1 MSIFKRFTSGVSESK
16 KSESKKK
23 KSLHEELKAQLQEN
37 LEDAREAYPG
47 ISEELDKFLPIMEK
61 ALTDHMPERILEEN
75 DGDEEAEIPDG
86 LMKNAMCSFHV
97 SEDKML
103 ALAFILP
110 PINGGKDISN
120 DVVEK
125 ELRYAGLSFGLDQ
138 GLIKEIVVEKEYLYP
153 FPIARG
159 RKQKDGRDGVIIDC
173 FDRKASVNIQASGNE
188 VIDFSKEL
196 TMQVAQKDA
205 ILCYVQHAE
214 MAIDGMDVV
223 GNVLKGK
230 NGVDVDIVPGENT
243 YISASGIQQ
252 IASIDGAV
260 SIDEKGN
267 FCIKPQRTISGSAGR
282 HTGNVYSKGD
292 MFIAGNVSG
301 NIVVKADGDLII
313 AGEVTDAQLTAGGN
327 VRIQKGIV
335 KGRDHTIVKAGG
347 QVQAAIIDGVEIEA
361 EGSVYAEV
369 ILEGNVT
376 SGDSVYANSDRGL
389 IIGGEIKARMNV
401 TAKEIGNV
409 SGRTNKIFV
418 GHEPELKTQVED
430 KKAQL
435 KESKATLETLQ
446 KNISTLKAVGSH
458 LSQEK
463 KELLGKLEEQRNL
476 YETREVELAEEIK
489 QIAAT
494 LRKASDG
501 TVACDKLYPTTEI
514 FIGEKHT
521 VMQRQ
526 MEPCRVFVSGGN
538 IVAR

>member
-1 MSIFKRFTSGVSESK
+1 MSIFKRFTSGASET
-16 KSESKKK
+16 KKK
-23 KSLHEELKAQLQEN
+23 KGLQEELKEQIQDN
-37 LEDAREAYPG
+37 LEDSKETHSE

-61 ALTDHMPERILEEN
+61 ALADHMPEKIIEEN
-75 DGDEEAEIPDG
+75 NGEEDAEVPDELIR
-86 LMKNAMCSFHV
+86 NAMCIFHV

-103 ALAFILP
+103 ALACVLP
-110 PINGGKDISN
+110 PINGGKDISS
-120 DVVEK
+120 DVLEK
-125 ELRYAGLSFGLDQ
+125 EIRYAGLSFGLDQ
-138 GLIKEIVVEKEYLYP
+138 GRIKEIVLEKEYLYP

-159 RKQKDGRDGVIIDC
+159 RQQKDGRDGVIIDC
-173 FDRKASVNIQASGNE
+173 FERKASVDIQASGDE

-214 MAIDGMDVV
+214 KAIDGMDVV

-230 NGVDVDIVPGENT
+230 DGVDVEITPGENT
-243 YISASGIQQ
+243 SISASGIQL

-335 KGRDHTIVKAGG
+335 KGRDRTIVKAGG
-347 QVQAAIIDGVEIEA
+347 QVQASIIDGVEIEA
-361 EGSVYAEV
+361 DGSVYAEV
-369 ILEGNVT
+369 IMEGKVT

-409 SGRTNKIFV
+409 AGRANKIFV
-418 GHEPELKTQVED
+418 GYEPELKTQVES

-435 KESKATLETLQ
+435 KESKTTLETLQ
-446 KNISTLKAVGSH
+446 RNISTLKAAGSH
-458 LSQEK
+458 ISQEK
-463 KELLGKLEEQRNL
+463 KELLVKLEEQRNL

-489 QIAAT
+489 QLTAT

-501 TVACDKLYPTTEI
+501 TVSCGKLYPTTEV
-514 FIGEKHT
+514 FIGEKST

-526 MEPCRVFVSGGN
+526 MEPCRVFISGGN